1 MARPLSIFM
10 ATGAGPPEKTLGWRC
25 RHGILRGMNMSPL
38 AWYAALLA
46 AGLLLIAAEVFIP
59 GGVAGVIGGL
69 ALLGAMAVG
78 LVCFPAPWGFISAIS
93 IVVFGGLALLLWV
106 QIFPR
111 TRAGRRIALRTDG
124 ADYKSSALPPRELV
138 GAAGE
143 ALTALRPAG
152 TALIAGKR
160 YDVLADGGE
169 WLAAGAALRVSAI
182 RDGHIIVRDAGAPLA
197 P

>member
-1 MARPLSIFM
+1 MS
-10 ATGAGPPEKTLGWRC
+10 
-25 RHGILRGMNMSPL
+25 MSPF
-38 AWYAALLA
+38 AWYLALLA

-69 ALLGAMAVG
+69 ALLAAMAVG
-78 LVCFPAPWGFISAIS
+78 LLVFPAPWGFISAIS

-111 TRAGRRIALRTDG
+111 TRTGRRITLRSDG
-124 ADYKSSALPPRELV
+124 ADFKSGAPLPAELL
-138 GAAGE
+138 GATGE

-160 YDVLADGGE
+160 YDVLADGGV
-169 WLAAGAALRVSAI
+169 WLAAGSALRVSAI
-182 RDGHIIVRDAGAPLA
+182 RDGHVLVRDAGAA